1 MDMKE
6 ILAKCDHTLL
16 KQTARWSEI
25 KKLCDEGIDNGCA
38 SVCIPPSYVRDA
50 ADYIRDKE
58 TKLKICTVI
67 GFPNGYNTT
76 KIKVM
81 ETEDAILNGA
91 DEIDMVINL
100 GWVKDCRYDDIMD
113 EIIAEEY

>member
-58 TKLKICTVI
+58 TMLKICTVI
-67 GFPNGYNTT
+67 IPRRLRSWRPKMPFLT
-76 KIKVM
+76 VQM
-81 ETEDAILNGA
+81 
-91 DEIDMVINL
+91 
-100 GWVKDCRYDDIMD
+100 R
-113 EIIAEEY
+113 